1 MSHALIDPASGA
13 GSFMQGEGGATLS
26 RIVEAVAPYAESE
39 RTQNGPTP
47 PCGLVSR
54 DALLIPLEERAGRF
68 DVVITNPPFSGNT
81 AETKSAGSTLNTSKS
96 ELLFLEH
103 VLSSLRPGG
112 HGCVLVPGGVLF
124 GSGKAHVE
132 VRRRLIEENNL
143 RAVVHVPAGAFK
155 PYAGSATSVLLF
167 TAGPPVTQS
176 VWFDE
181 ITTLGYS
188 LDNRRRPTGEDDVPA
203 VLERWRARHGQ
214 EGGRQGTGFFVPVEE
229 LRENDFILQLAR
241 YREFVMPTY
250 EGPSVE
256 ELMIDIVRIELETQ
270 KHMRE
275 LAAMLGMSYEEMMR
289 RAMESPAAPDDRAA
303 AET

>member
-1 MSHALIDPASGA
+1 MFTALIDPASGA
-13 GSFMQGEGGATLS
+13 GSFMQAEGGASLS
-26 RIVEAVAPYAESE
+26 RILDAVAPYAGAEATE
-39 RTQNGPTP
+39 HVVMP

-68 DVVITNPPFSGNT
+68 DICITNPPFNGNT
-81 AETKSAGSTLNTSKS
+81 AETKTEGSTLRTSKS

-103 VLSSLRPGG
+103 VLASLRPGG
-112 HGCVLVPGGVLF
+112 RGCVLVPGGVLF

-132 VRRRLIEENNL
+132 IRRRLIEENNL
-143 RAVVHVPAGAFK
+143 QAVIHVPAGAFK
-155 PYAGSATSVLLF
+155 PFAGSATSIVLL
-167 TAGPPVTQS
+167 TAGKPLTQR

-181 ITTLGYS
+181 LTALGYS

-214 EGGRQGTGFFVPVEE
+214 EGGRQGTGFFVSVEE

-289 RAMESPAAPDDRAA
+289 RAMESPAAPDDRAT